1 MHEPYLA
8 IYVKDE
14 TLFFEKKLPSEDAPR
29 EIFEVPVKQITS
41 DTFDEASKKLGGTVL
56 RLFKL
61 WHKKDF
67 ESWDD
72 SNVSEGGYI
81 EDFSVALYLI
91 DRLSQGCSEDRL
103 LLIDEILGE
112 AATSNV
118 AASDYLK
125 NDWPPL
131 RKRLKAR

>member
-14 TLFFEKKLPSEDAPR
+14 TLFFEKKLPSEESPR

-56 RLFKL
+56 GLFKL
-61 WHKKDF
+61 WHKRDF

-72 SNVSEGGYI
+72 ANTPDGGYI

-103 LLIDEILGE
+103 ILIDEILGD

-118 AASDYLK
+118 AASDYLQH
-125 NDWPPL
+125 DWPSL
-131 RKRLKAR
+131 RKRLKAP